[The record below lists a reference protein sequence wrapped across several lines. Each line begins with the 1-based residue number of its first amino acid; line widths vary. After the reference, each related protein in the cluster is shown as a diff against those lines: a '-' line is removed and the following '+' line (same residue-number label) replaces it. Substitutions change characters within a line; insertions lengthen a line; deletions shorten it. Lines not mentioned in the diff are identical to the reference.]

1 MSSDRETFLM
11 AVLAL
16 VLLVAACAYG
26 AWLIG

>member
-1 MSSDRETFLM
+1 MSTDRETCLL

-16 VLLVAACAYG
+16 ALVVAACAYG